1 MPGPRIT
8 LAQVAERAG
17 VSRTTASFVLSGR
30 RDMRIGN
37 ETAQRVLQAAR
48 ELSYRPNLL
57 ARSLRTNLT
66 QTIGFISDVIATEIF
81 AHDAIRGALAT
92 ALLRQHLLFVGETEG
107 DAEVERNVVQAML
120 DRGVSGFVFGAM
132 YTKLVT
138 PTPVLRAQPL
148 VLMNCLL
155 RTDNVLT
162 AVIPD
167 ERQAGRDAVT
177 ALLDAGHRQGIVV
190 LGETPDHVIAAR
202 ERRRGIN
209 EALAGVG
216 LGEPVAIDCLWW
228 PTPARVA
235 LSAALADGLRPSA
248 LLCMNDRVAMGAYQ
262 AVNRAGLQVGQD
274 VSVVSFDDSE
284 IAGWLDPGLSSVAI
298 PHLEMGSRA
307 VELLIEPESSP
318 RTHVVPMP
326 ITVRGS
332 IGVPARR

>member
-8 LAQVAERAG
+8 LAHVADRAG

-48 ELSYRPNLL
+48 ELNYRPNLL

-107 DAEVERNVVQAML
+107 DSEVERNLVQAML
-120 DRGVSGFVFGAM
+120 DRGVSGFVYGSM
-132 YTKLVT
+132 YTNVVSLSTVM
-138 PTPVLRAQPL
+138 RDQPL
-148 VLMNCLL
+148 VLMNCLARNAGAL
-155 RTDNVLT
+155 AAVL
-162 AVIPD
+162 PD
-167 ERQAGRDAVT
+167 ERQAGRDA
-177 ALLDAGHRQGIVV
+177 AELLVAAGHDAGIVI
-190 LGETPDHVIAAR
+190 LGETPEHVIAAR

-209 EALAGVG
+209 ETMTEAG
-216 LGEPVAIDCLWW
+216 LSEPAVIDCLWW
-228 PTPARVA
+228 PGSARDA
-235 LSAALADGLRPSA
+235 LSSALSGGLRPTA

-262 AVNRAGLQVGQD
+262 ALARAGLRVGDD
-274 VSVVSFDDSE
+274 VSIVSFDDSE
-284 IAGWLDPGLSSVAI
+284 IAGWLDPGLTSVAI

-307 VELLIEPESSP
+307 VDLLIEPEADP
-318 RTHVVPMP
+318 RTHLIPMP
-326 ITVRGS
+326 VTLRDS
-332 IGVPARR
+332 ISAR